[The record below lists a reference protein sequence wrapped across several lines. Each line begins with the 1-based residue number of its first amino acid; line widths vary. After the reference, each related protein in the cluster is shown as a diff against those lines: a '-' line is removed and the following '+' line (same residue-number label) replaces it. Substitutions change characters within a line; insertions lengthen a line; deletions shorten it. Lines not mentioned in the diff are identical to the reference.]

1 MKEQERIVL
10 IGMMGAGKSTVG
22 AQLSELTGWPYI
34 DNDEVV
40 EHITGMPTR
49 DLQRVKGVAAM
60 RAAESAAAQEVLSR
74 PPPLIAGVAAGIV
87 LDPSVSAQVHA
98 GAFVV
103 FLRADIETLAARI
116 EGTTRPWLGD
126 DPEATLRSLYA
137 GREPLYEKIADRVI
151 DVDHASPDEVA
162 TQILAAFYADQAN
175 TGGDPSS

>member
-1 MKEQERIVL
+1 MNRSQRIVL

-22 AQLSELTGWPYI
+22 ARLSELTGWPYV

-40 EHITGMPTR
+40 EQLSGMPTR

-87 LDPSVSAQVHA
+87 LDPTVSAQVHA
-98 GAFVV
+98 DAFVV
-103 FLRADIETLAARI
+103 FLRADIETLAKRI
-116 EGTTRPWLGD
+116 EGTYRPWLGD
-126 DPEATLRSLYA
+126 DPEATLRSLYE

-151 DVDHASPDEVA
+151 DVDHASPDDVA
-162 TQILAAFYADQAN
+162 AQILAAVHADETD
-175 TGGDPSS
+175 TGGNASA

>member
-1 MKEQERIVL
+1 MKEQERIIL

-22 AQLSELTGWPYI
+22 ARLSDLTGWPYI

-40 EHITGMPTR
+40 EQMAGMPTR
-49 DLQRVKGVAAM
+49 DLLRVKGVAAM

-74 PPPLIAGVAAGIV
+74 PPPLIAGAAAGIV
-87 LDPSVSAQVHA
+87 LDPVVSAQVHA

-116 EGTTRPWLGD
+116 EGTYRPWLGD
-126 DPEATLRSLYA
+126 DPEATLRSLYT

-151 DVDHASPDEVA
+151 DVDHTTPDDVA
-162 TQILAAFYADQAN
+162 TQILTAFHADQ
-175 TGGDPSS
+175 GGAENQPSS